1 MAKMSDR
8 WSYSEGKV
16 DWRYNKRTN
25 CYVELDYADCPPLPP
40 PPPPAP
46 NVTIAKA
53 NKKLIGV
60 TKEVESMKLKSTY
73 KGKVTDLLKST
84 YKGESD

>member
-25 CYVELDYADCPPLPP
+25 CYVELDHADCPPLPP
-40 PPPPAP
+40 PPRAEC
-46 NVTIAKA
+46 NNSKSEQ
-53 NKKLIGV
+53 
-60 TKEVESMKLKSTY
+60 EVNRSHKRS
-73 KGKVTDLLKST
+73 
-84 YKGESD
+84 

>member
-25 CYVELDYADCPPLPP
+25 CYVELDYADCPSL

-46 NVTIAKA
+46 HVTKAKA

-60 TKEVESMKLKSTY
+60 TKEVESMKLKSTC
-73 KGKVTDLLKST
+73 KRGK
-84 YKGESD
+84 